1 MPSKKAVI
9 ETKQGTIERD
19 PILHLP
25 LPATTSRRRAHR
37 VWAGDEGDGRRQRD
51 QSKRRNHVDSRLVIG
66 GLVVALLLAMTLV
79 VQDSGAFVVR
89 LGNDTLSLE
98 Q

>member
-1 MPSKKAVI
+1 
-9 ETKQGTIERD
+9 
-19 PILHLP
+19 
-25 LPATTSRRRAHR
+25 
-37 VWAGDEGDGRRQRD
+37 
-51 QSKRRNHVDSRLVIG
+51 
-66 GLVVALLLAMTLV
+66 MTMT